1 MDFVLACVM
10 FGVFAL
16 GFVLV
21 FQGIVGKEL
30 NFTPAWWFKPDPDHP
45 GMEHPPEPHRLRL
58 VLIGLGLMV
67 VAVLF
72 GMIVF

>member
-16 GFVLV
+16 GGVLV

-30 NFTPAWWFKPDPDHP
+30 NFTPNGGSRWTPNIRAWSIHRNVTESDWFS
-45 GMEHPPEPHRLRL
+45 L
-58 VLIGLGLMV
+58 
-67 VAVLF
+67 ASA
-72 GMIVF
+72 